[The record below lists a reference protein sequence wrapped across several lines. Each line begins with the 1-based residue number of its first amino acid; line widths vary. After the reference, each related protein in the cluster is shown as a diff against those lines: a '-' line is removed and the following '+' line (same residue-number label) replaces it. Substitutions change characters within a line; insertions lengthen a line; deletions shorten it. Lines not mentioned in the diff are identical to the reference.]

1 MFDLAPP
8 LVSSAAGGGDL
19 TLLPLFRER
28 FGIDLLRKERFL
40 YKISCDFDPAGPF
53 SHPIWA
59 ICDAAKLEE
68 LVPGRSIWAS
78 MFISQPPCPALLLN
92 VRNAEWGRVYMTV
105 WDKRGVTLGL
115 IAEVLRKVFRQTGS
129 EGGQWARKDSLGVI
143 VAFRFMKTC

>member
-1 MFDLAPP
+1 M
-8 LVSSAAGGGDL
+8 
-19 TLLPLFRER
+19 
-28 FGIDLLRKERFL
+28 
-40 YKISCDFDPAGPF
+40 
-53 SHPIWA
+53 
-59 ICDAAKLEE
+59 
-68 LVPGRSIWAS
+68 PGRSIWAS

-105 WDKRGVTLGL
+105 WDKRGITLGL